1 MDIYSF
7 FPAYLSQEVRNHTE
21 YLKEATGTS
30 LAAQCLR
37 LLPSNAG
44 GMSSIPGQ
52 GTNIPH
58 ASGCS
63 QKLKKKNKKQTKNPQ
78 SSLKRGHVIW
88 GRVSIPYYGRAEKH
102 TRDSEAVQS
111 LATAKAINTLRLEG
125 QRKGQCNRSLELG

>member
-21 YLKEATGTS
+21 YLKEGPGTS

-44 GMSSIPGQ
+44 VMSSIPGQ
-52 GTNIPH
+52 GIKVPH

-63 QKLKKKNKKQTKNPQ
+63 QKFKKKKKFFFFEEGTCNMGE
-78 SSLKRGHVIW
+78 LVI
-88 GRVSIPYYGRAEKH
+88 PLYYGRAEKYR
-102 TRDSEAVQS
+102 RDSEATKS
-111 LATAKAINTLRLEG
+111 LATAKAMNTL
-125 QRKGQCNRSLELG
+125 